1 MIRRGNR
8 VVSVTGSRDSQF
20 GPNASTCVLARRTKA
35 RALQADCSSRHSRVF
50 RRMRKTLLRTLGLQ
64 RTMRPSLSAFA
75 SRPNPLSRALTISIL
90 GSRESFQEKR
100 PLDSVAARASGRTAQ
115 IGQVGTLGI
124 DGRSRLLLAYFRHT
138 EPESG
143 ANGNATCR
151 LTDSQSLS
159 F

>member
-1 MIRRGNR
+1 
-8 VVSVTGSRDSQF
+8 
-20 GPNASTCVLARRTKA
+20 
-35 RALQADCSSRHSRVF
+35 
-50 RRMRKTLLRTLGLQ
+50 
-64 RTMRPSLSAFA
+64 MRPSLSVFA

-151 LTDSQSLS
+151 LTDSQPGRCHNTECHRLGSSLNVIATVS
-159 F
+159 KLRG

>member
-1 MIRRGNR
+1 
-8 VVSVTGSRDSQF
+8 
-20 GPNASTCVLARRTKA
+20 
-35 RALQADCSSRHSRVF
+35 
-50 RRMRKTLLRTLGLQ
+50 
-64 RTMRPSLSAFA
+64 MRPSLSAFA
-75 SRPNPLSRALTISIL
+75 SRPNPLSMALTISIL

-151 LTDSQSLS
+151 LTDSQSALLQIS
-159 F
+159 WVHPLIGPQRAFEPFASLLLE